1 MSLGKIRRLL
11 TLRSSK
17 KYIEYLRKCG
27 SSIGKET
34 VFLSPVHTDFDT
46 GRARYISIA
55 DNCIICSGVS
65 IIAHDYSWKILEK
78 SHSKVLPSGG
88 MPIKIGNNVFV
99 GVNSTILGNVE
110 IGDNVIIAA
119 GSVVCRSLPSN
130 TVCAGN
136 PAKVVKTLDDY
147 YKKREASVLAD
158 AINNARYIYEKTGRA
173 PTMEEMRNFIVLF
186 MPRTE
191 ENFRK
196 YVYSYNC
203 VGGDVNDYAE
213 MIRMTEPLYPDLET
227 FLRKEVIDRE

>member
-1 MSLGKIRRLL
+1 
-11 TLRSSK
+11 
-17 KYIEYLRKCG
+17 
-27 SSIGKET
+27 
-34 VFLSPVHTDFDT
+34 
-46 GRARYISIA
+46 
-55 DNCIICSGVS
+55 
-65 IIAHDYSWKILEK
+65 
-78 SHSKVLPSGG
+78 

-173 PTMEEMRNFIVLF
+173 ISWDL
-186 MPRTE
+186 
-191 ENFRK
+191 
-196 YVYSYNC
+196 
-203 VGGDVNDYAE
+203 G
-213 MIRMTEPLYPDLET
+213 YP
-227 FLRKEVIDRE
+227 KN

>member
-1 MSLGKIRRLL
+1 MGLGKLRRLL
-11 TLRSSK
+11 SLRSSK
-17 KYIEYLRKCG
+17 NYIDYLKKRG

-34 VFLSPVHTDFDT
+34 VFLSPVHTDFDI
-46 GRARYISIA
+46 GRAPYISIGN
-55 DNCIICSGVS
+55 NCIICSGVS

-78 SHSKVLPSGG
+78 SHSKLLPSGG
-88 MPIKIGNNVFV
+88 MPIKIGNNVFI

-119 GSVVCRSLPSN
+119 GSVVCKSLPPN

-158 AINNARYIYEKTGRA
+158 AVSNAKFIYEKTGRA

-186 MPRTE
+186 MPRTD

-227 FLRKEVIDRE
+227 FLRKEVID